1 MRLIFCNE
9 RKNFNCDKEEI
20 ISATIIKRSAIF
32 PNSSIN
38 LSIGLMPKSPCTNAM
53 PQIILGKSNSNN
65 IIGFDRLT
73 IFVDKIIKLNSILL
87 NPYLYISAIP
97 LLHIH

>member
-1 MRLIFCNE
+1 M
-9 RKNFNCDKEEI
+9 
-20 ISATIIKRSAIF
+20 IKRSAIF

-38 LSIGLMPKSPCTNAM
+38 LSIGLMPKLPCTNVR
-53 PQIILGKSNSNN
+53 PQIILGKSNRNN

-73 IFVDKIIKLNSILL
+73 MFVDKIIKLNSILL
-87 NPYLYISAIP
+87 NPYPYISAIL

>member
-1 MRLIFCNE
+1 
-9 RKNFNCDKEEI
+9 
-20 ISATIIKRSAIF
+20 
-32 PNSSIN
+32 
-38 LSIGLMPKSPCTNAM
+38 MPKLPCANVM

-87 NPYLYISAIP
+87 NPYPYISAIP